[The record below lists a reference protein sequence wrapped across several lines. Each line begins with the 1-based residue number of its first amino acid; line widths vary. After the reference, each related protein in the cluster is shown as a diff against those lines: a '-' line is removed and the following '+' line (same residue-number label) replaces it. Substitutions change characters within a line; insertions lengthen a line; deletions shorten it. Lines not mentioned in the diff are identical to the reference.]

1 MGLKIVLDTNAIIAL
16 LRGENSVVAL
26 VSQADHISISVVS
39 KLEFLAFEGLV
50 QKDKIV
56 FSKFC
61 ERINISELNP
71 HDQELIE
78 LIIVIKKKYK
88 LKLPDAIIAATA
100 IINDAI
106 LITKDKDF
114 SKIQELKVKF

>member
-1 MGLKIVLDTNAIIAL
+1 MGLKVVLDTNAIIAL
-16 LRGENSVVAL
+16 LRGEYSVVAL
-26 VSQADHISISVVS
+26 VSQADQISISVIS
-39 KLEFLAFEGLV
+39 KLEFLAFEGLG

-61 ERINISELNP
+61 ERISISELNP
-71 HDQELIE
+71 HNQELME